1 MSIKPLLLLMF
12 LVGIAGQALADAE
25 HDQPDQTVAPI
36 IISHD
41 KPTAQAVVSPAWPE
55 ENILKGNKANS
66 NIIFYREYSGQ
77 LDVGLA
83 DIKPPLKVRDGRPFP
98 NDQVV
103 IVLDGSILTQLQG
116 EPEPRLSQKGD
127 ILMFPKGTVIET
139 MEWLP
144 GESGFYK
151 VLGVVPPSA
160 GYEVVDAAGEKGA
173 IKGVEQG
180 VTAKSDPFNVWQGE
194 TNTPTAAAW
203 ARGDGSH
210 SVYRGEID
218 VTLVQLRTVSKAASS
233 RRLPFDRAVF
243 VLQGEQHV
251 RLQGEQQQ
259 SESRIYRAGD
269 IVLFPASVNVAE
281 EVLIPGDEGFYRAI
295 IITPP

>member
-1 MSIKPLLLLMF
+1 
-12 LVGIAGQALADAE
+12 
-25 HDQPDQTVAPI
+25 
-36 IISHD
+36 
-41 KPTAQAVVSPAWPE
+41 
-55 ENILKGNKANS
+55 
-66 NIIFYREYSGQ
+66 
-77 LDVGLA
+77 
-83 DIKPPLKVRDGRPFP
+83 
-98 NDQVV
+98 
-103 IVLDGSILTQLQG
+103 
-116 EPEPRLSQKGD
+116 
-127 ILMFPKGTVIET
+127 

-160 GYEVVDAAGEKGA
+160 GYEVADGAGEQGA
-173 IKGVEQG
+173 IKETEQD

-218 VTLVQLRTVSKAASS
+218 VTLVQLRTVSKVGSS
-233 RRLPFDRAVF
+233 RRLPFDQAVF

-251 RLQGEQQQ
+251 RIQGETKP
-259 SESRIYRAGD
+259 RIYRAGD
-269 IVLFPASVNVAE
+269 IVLIPAGANVAE
-281 EVLIPGDEGFYRAI
+281 QIWVPGGEGFYRAI